1 MNKQRPVVAAAAVII
16 LLLLLFCGT
25 ETQGPPRYLPFHSM
39 SALQPDSGSQPRQ
52 PIRITWEAQRYPH
65 AWATFSSIRV
75 DSQVT
80 WV

>member
-1 MNKQRPVVAAAAVII
+1 MFELVSVWLIHT
-16 LLLLLFCGT
+16 GM
-25 ETQGPPRYLPFHSM
+25 Y
-39 SALQPDSGSQPRQ
+39 ALQLDSGSQPRQ

-65 AWATFSSIRV
+65 ITWVIFSSIRV